1 MDGVELRR
9 RLNRLGTPYVRLAPR
24 LGLSVHGLRK
34 QMNGQRP
41 VSRQTEVIL
50 ETLEKNWI
58 RRPDGK
64 PDGRT
69 ERTLIRRPGG

>member
-34 QMNGQRP
+34 QMNGQRS

-50 ETLEKNWI
+50 DNAGEELDQAT
-58 RRPDGK
+58 RCR
-64 PDGRT
+64 GR
-69 ERTLIRRPGG
+69 